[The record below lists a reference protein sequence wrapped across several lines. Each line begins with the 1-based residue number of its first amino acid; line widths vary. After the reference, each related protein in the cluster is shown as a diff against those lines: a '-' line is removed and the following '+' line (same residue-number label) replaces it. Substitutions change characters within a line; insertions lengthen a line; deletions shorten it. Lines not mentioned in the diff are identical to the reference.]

1 MKLDNSARYSKSH
14 EWVRPEG
21 ELFVYGITDH
31 AQSELSDLVYIELP
45 EVNTRFAQGDII
57 GAVESVK
64 AASDLY
70 LPIGGEIVAVNV
82 ALPDAPDKINQDPY
96 GEGWILK
103 LRAADPAELEALLSP
118 DEYRELIGGE

>member
-1 MKLDNSARYSKSH
+1 MYLDKNARYSKSH

-45 EVNTRFAQGDII
+45 EVNASFAQGDII

-70 LPIGGEIVAVNV
+70 LPIGGEIVEVNQD
-82 ALPDAPDKINQDPY
+82 LPEAPDTINQDHY
-96 GEGWILK
+96 GKGWIVK
-103 LRAADPAELEALLSP
+103 VRAANPAEWEALLSP
-118 DEYRELIGGE
+118 DEYEELVGGE

>member
-1 MKLDNSARYSKSH
+1 MQLDNNARYSKSH
-14 EWVRPEG
+14 EWIRPEG

-45 EVNTRFAQGDII
+45 EVNARFAQGDII

-70 LPIGGEIVAVNV
+70 LPISGEVVEVNE
-82 ALPDAPDKINQDPY
+82 ALPEAPDTINQDPF
-96 GEGWILK
+96 GKGWIVK
-103 LRAADPAELEALLSP
+103 VRASNPAEWEQLLSP
-118 DEYRELIGGE
+118 DEYQKLVGDE

>member
-1 MKLDNSARYSKSH
+1 MYLDKNARYSKSH

-45 EVNTRFAQGDII
+45 EVNASFAQGDII

-70 LPIGGEIVAVNV
+70 LPIGGEIVEVNQD
-82 ALPDAPDKINQDPY
+82 LPEAPDTINQDPY
-96 GEGWILK
+96 GKGWIVK
-103 LRAADPAELEALLSP
+103 VRAANPAEWEALLSP
-118 DEYRELIGGE
+118 DEYEELVGGE